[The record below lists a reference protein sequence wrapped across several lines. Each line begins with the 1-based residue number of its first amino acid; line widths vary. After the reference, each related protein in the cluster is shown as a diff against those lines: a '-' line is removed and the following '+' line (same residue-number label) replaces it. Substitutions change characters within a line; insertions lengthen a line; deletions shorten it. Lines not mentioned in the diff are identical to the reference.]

1 MQTMVDVALSGMT
14 RAEAV
19 GQHVRRVIAERD
31 LRPGALIGTKTNIRE
46 SVGVAKA
53 TMNEAV
59 RLLESQG
66 VVVARP
72 GPGGGL
78 FVAQHD
84 PVVKLGQSLLTVGG
98 APVSVADAVVVREL
112 LEPRIIVDA
121 AKHRTQDDIAVIT
134 TQSAALT
141 DVVDD
146 PNAFVHAVWEL
157 HRTFARISPNRILRE
172 TYLSMLRFIDAETVR
187 ISSVEEEAGHRRYKQ
202 GRLRLHQDIAEAV
215 VAGDLSG
222 AADLAREHS
231 LTEE

>member
-1 MQTMVDVALSGMT
+1 MVDVALTGMT

-19 GQHVRRVIAERD
+19 GRHVRRVIAERG
-31 LRPGALIGTKTNIRE
+31 LRPGALIGTKTSIRE

-78 FVAQHD
+78 FVARHD

-98 APVSVADAVVVREL
+98 APVTVADAVVVREL

-121 AKHRTQDDIAVIT
+121 ARCRTQDDIAVIT
-134 TQSAALT
+134 SRSAALAE
-141 DVVDD
+141 VVDD
-146 PNAFVHAVWEL
+146 PDAFVHAVWEL
-157 HRTFARISPNRILRE
+157 HRALARTSPNRILRE
-172 TYLSMLRFIDAETVR
+172 TYLSMLQFIDAETVGV
-187 ISSVEEEAGHRRYKQ
+187 SSAEEEAGHRRYKR
-202 GRLRLHQDIAEAV
+202 GRLRLHQHIAEAV
-215 VAGDLSG
+215 VAGDVSR

>member
-1 MQTMVDVALSGMT
+1 MVDVALSRMT

-19 GQHVRRVIAERD
+19 GQHVRREIAERG
-31 LRPGALIGTKTNIRE
+31 LRPGQLIGTKTDIRA

-66 VVVARP
+66 VVAVRP

-84 PVVKLGQSLLTVGG
+84 PVVRLGQSLLTVD
-98 APVSVADAVVVREL
+98 AEPVRVADAVVVREL

-121 AKHRTQDDIAVIT
+121 AEHRTQDDIVAIT
-134 TQSAALT
+134 AQSEALA

-157 HRTFARISPNRILRE
+157 HRTFARITPNRILRE
-172 TYLSMLRFIDAETVR
+172 TYLSMLRFIDAETLGVG
-187 ISSVEEEAGHRRYKQ
+187 SVEEDTSHRRYKRS
-202 GRLRLHQDIAEAV
+202 RLRLHQRIAKAV
-215 VAGDLSG
+215 VAGNLDR
-222 AADLAREHS
+222 AADLAREHA
-231 LTEE
+231 LTTG